1 MKIKVLALV
10 LCVIIMLGTLGIS
23 TSAAQNTEDIII
35 LYENDVHGEIEGYS
49 KLSAMKKELKEQY
62 AHVGVVSSGDYIQG
76 SSHSV
81 VSKGGCIVELMNLVG
96 YDALT
101 IGNHEFDY
109 HLSRLDELI
118 EKMNTKPVCC
128 NFQKIGEE
136 DSYYKPYSI
145 VSYGEVD
152 IAYIGITT
160 PSTVTTTSPAQFKD
174 ENGNYIFT
182 FHANDLYQTVQKNI
196 DAAIAEGADY
206 VVALSHIGDNELLYD
221 IEDLIANTEGLDV
234 VLDAHSHSVIEERM
248 VSDKSGNEV
257 VLSSTGTK
265 FEYIGKL
272 TISPSGIK
280 TELIK
285 TKEYTST
292 DPIVDAYLEQIEAEY
307 AVLGNQKIGFS
318 EVDLITHDED
328 GNRLVRVQET
338 NLGDFC
344 ADALRSAM
352 DADIGYINGGGI
364 RAELLAGDVTYDDL
378 IKVFPFNNTVVMGEI
393 DGYTLRDMLE
403 MALLEWPEECSFP
416 HVSGVTFSVNTELPS
431 SVVINENEEFCGVDG
446 QYRVYDIKVFNRE
459 AGKYEPIDFNKTYT
473 IASNNYYLVDHGSG
487 MTMLEK
493 VKVIKNDGMLDS
505 EALIQYLQKDLNGI
519 IGEEYREVSKNISF
533 TKGFVTDHDTN
544 EPKEDPNTFLII
556 GMVSVGVVAISIT
569 AVFIIKSARKKQKN
583 I

>member
-23 TSAAQNTEDIII
+23 TSATQNTEDIII